1 MTSLPL
7 VIAPDPIFSKKSER
21 IDAVTEDIRQ
31 LMDDLLDTI
40 HQEHGV
46 GIAATMVGILKR
58 VVVID
63 LQENGNSAP
72 LYLANPEIISIS
84 KETQTFKEGSLC
96 FLGIAAEVTRPAAV
110 TVRYLDYQG
119 TTQELRAE
127 GFLAACLQH
136 EIDYL
141 EGITFLDYL
150 SPLKRDMLIRKMLKF
165 KKSYHP
171 HVHGAGCNH

>member
-1 MTSLPL
+1 MTSLSL
-7 VIAPDPIFSKKSER
+7 ILAPDPIFSKKSTPVEAVS
-21 IDAVTEDIRQ
+21 DAIRL

-63 LQENGNSAP
+63 LQENGVSAP
-72 LYLANPEIISIS
+72 LYLANPEIIASS
-84 KETQTFKEGSLC
+84 SDVQSFEEGSLC
-96 FLGIAAEVTRPAAV
+96 FLGIAADITRPKTI
-110 TVRYLDYQG
+110 TVRYLDYHNQP
-119 TTQELRAE
+119 QELTAE

-141 EGITFLDYL
+141 DGITFLHYI
-150 SPLKRDMLIRKMLKF
+150 SPLKRDMLIRKMIKC

-171 HVHGAGCNH
+171 HIHGAGCNH